1 MSIFKS
7 LNDRWTNLTIH
18 GRPWSPR
25 TIEWCYSTTILSRGG
40 SVRCY
45 NLLFILLFLISIDIW
60 NDIIYPYE
68 KLIVC
73 LESLKLCL
81 CRFIHAC
88 WSLILCLRLVLLHV
102 FFLLCE
108 PLRLFF
114 LISLKCIAFAEL
126 FLFLSIATRGWV
138 FPLLCKTVE
147 LVIFEIDRF
156 DLLLVIIRIPDIE

>member
-1 MSIFKS
+1 MSIFES
-7 LNDRWTNLTIH
+7 LDDWWTYLTIH
-18 GRPWSPR
+18 RRPGSSR
-25 TIEWCYSTTILSRGG
+25 TIKWCYSTTILSRGR

-45 NLLFILLFLISIDIW
+45 NLLFILLLLISDNIW
-60 NDIIYPYE
+60 NNIIYPDE

-114 LISLKCIAFAEL
+114 LICLKRVTFAKL
-126 FLFLSIATRGWV
+126 LLFLSMTTRGWV